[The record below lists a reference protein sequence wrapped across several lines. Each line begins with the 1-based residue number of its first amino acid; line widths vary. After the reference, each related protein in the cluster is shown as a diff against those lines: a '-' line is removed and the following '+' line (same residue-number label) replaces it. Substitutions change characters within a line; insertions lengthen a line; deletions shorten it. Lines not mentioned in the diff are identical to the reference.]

1 MLSFSSC
8 SDFFNED
15 SDYVINADQDHLNN
29 ATDTIYSVIGILNKL
44 QAVADR
50 TILLGEARGDLMTVT
65 DATSSD
71 LRDVANFNIGDDN
84 QYNVPRDYYAV
95 INNCNYFI
103 AKADT
108 AMMNN
113 RNENVFKKEYAAV
126 KAIRAW
132 TYLQLAINYGKVP
145 FVTTPIL
152 TKEQAE
158 QTYPVKDI
166 QGICDY
172 FLDEDGLQAM
182 VDQEYPNYGDIKS
195 LPSPLFFMPMRL
207 ILGDLSLWGG
217 RYLDAAKYYY
227 GYIDHRN
234 GTNSSYAFNSD
245 LGTFWSSDNWM
256 SFDYLINTAV
266 SNTPNAEAIA
276 VIPMDSI
283 PSEGYYSQL
292 MNIFNTNSDND
303 YKASLVPS
311 TSLRKLSAEQDY
323 VYYDKNNSSYLVAPK
338 SMSQDYYNGDLR
350 LATYWRTSDNAVDGN
365 GNRYTSQ
372 QIMKYTSGK
381 SVRIYRRSTVYMRL
395 AEALN
400 NAGYPRYAY
409 HILRTGV
416 NKDIVSDSIGH
427 YMSAADSTML
437 ATEFPFPAAR
447 YVLYKANNPYSNA
460 NTFGIH
466 SRGCGYYDWLGST
479 NVQRMPFNPEYAGQ
493 PIAEGWDAKDTP
505 EQIAWQQKQVEKMLI
520 DEEALEFAFEG
531 CRYYDLM
538 RIALKNNDPS
548 ILADRV
554 ASRSGVLD
562 AALKAKLE
570 DTNNWFMKWNGQIGT
585 FLK

>member
-1 MLSFSSC
+1 MLSFASC

-44 QAVADR
+44 QAIADR
-50 TILLGEARGDLMTVT
+50 TVLLGEARGDLVDVT
-65 DATSSD
+65 DATSKD
-71 LRDVANFNIGDDN
+71 LRAVANFSIDDNN
-84 QYNVPRDYYAV
+84 QYNVPSDYYAI

-103 AKADT
+103 AKVDT
-108 AMMNN
+108 AMKNN

-152 TKEQAE
+152 TKEE
-158 QTYPVKDI
+158 SEKTYPTKDI

-172 FLDEDGLQAM
+172 FLNEDGLQAM

-195 LPSPLFFMPMRL
+195 LNSPLFFFPMRL
-207 ILGDLSLWGG
+207 VLGDLSLWGG
-217 RYLDAAKYYY
+217 KYLDAAKYYY
-227 GYIDHRN
+227 GYIDKRN
-234 GTNSSYAFNSD
+234 GTNSSYPV
-245 LGTFWSSDNWM
+245 GTQGSFWDSQNWL
-256 SFDYLINTAV
+256 SLSYSLNLTEANTR
-266 SNTPNAEAIA
+266 NAEYITI
-276 VIPMDSI
+276 IPMDSI

-292 MNIFNTNSDND
+292 RNTFNTNSDND

-311 TSLRKLSAEQDY
+311 KSLKNLSAEQTY
-323 VYYDKNNSSYLVAPK
+323 TYYDKENGKYLLAPK
-338 SMSQDYYNGDLR
+338 SMSKDLFRGDLR
-350 LATYWRTSDNAVDGN
+350 LSTYCQIDENDVDAN
-365 GNRYTSQ
+365 GNSYTSQ
-372 QIMKYTSGK
+372 SILKYRTRNMH
-381 SVRIYRRSTVYMRL
+381 VYRRSLVYLRL

-400 NAGYPRYAY
+400 CAGYPRYAY

-427 YMSAADSTML
+427 YMPQADSLML

-447 YVLYKANNPYSNA
+447 YVLYKADNPYSNA

-466 SRGCGYYDWLGST
+466 SRGCGYYDWNGDT
-479 NVQRMPFNPEYAGQ
+479 NIDRMPFNPEYASADG
-493 PIAEGWDAKDTP
+493 KDTQD
-505 EQIAWQQKQVEKMLI
+505 QIKWQQAQVEKMLL
-520 DEEALEFAFEG
+520 EEEGLELAFEG
-531 CRYYDLM
+531 YRFYDLM
-538 RIALKNNDPS
+538 RVALRNNNPS
-548 ILADRV
+548 LLADKV
-554 ASRSGVLD
+554 SARSGIVD

-570 DTNNWFMKWNGQIGT
+570 DTNNWFLKWNGKIGT